1 MAIPLSWAH
10 VEGSVATANSPT
22 REEFA
27 AYEGRPV
34 VITGSA
40 NCSQALCR
48 WTPAYLKSTVGSRRV
63 SVYVSADGSFPGGRG
78 PYDKNKYLNVEM
90 TVSECIDRMNGL
102 KLNPILAPGEK
113 CYLYQSPAEHFQDIL
128 GDLDDP
134 SYLPEELVRGRD
146 FVQSVWMS
154 GAGNVTP
161 IHYDLSENILVQIV
175 GEKRVLLW
183 DPAQYPLLYLNPIG
197 ALHDRQSRIDVN
209 RPDPT
214 SFPKFMN
221 AKALEYILGPGESL
235 YIPAFWMH
243 YVHTINF
250 SVSVTYWWGS
260 PQVARFISGMQKIL
274 MSSQRL
280 EDALSK
286 IERCVSETVGLS
298 RPELLVLLQN
308 MFADGSIANVRASLI
323 SAAKSAM

>member
-1 MAIPLSWAH
+1 MAIPLSWVH

-27 AYEGRPV
+27 ACEGRPV
-34 VITGSA
+34 VITGSV
-40 NCSQALCR
+40 NCSRALCR
-48 WTPAYLKSTVGSRRV
+48 WTPTYLKSTVGSRRV
-63 SVYVSADGSFPGGRG
+63 SVYVSADGSFPGGSG
-78 PYDKNKYLNVEM
+78 PYDKNKYRNVEM

-102 KLNPILAPGEK
+102 KLNPVLAPGEK
-113 CYLYQSPAEHFQDIL
+113 CYLYQTPSEHFQDIL

-134 SYLPEELVRGRD
+134 PYLPEGLGPDRG

-154 GAGNVTP
+154 SAGNVTP
-161 IHYDLSENILVQIV
+161 IHYDLSENILVQIL

-183 DPAQYPLLYLNPIG
+183 DPTQYSMLYLNPVG
-197 ALHDRQSRIDVN
+197 TLHDRQSRLDVN
-209 RPDPT
+209 RPDQT

-221 AKALEYILGPGESL
+221 AKALEYILRPGEML
-235 YIPAFWMH
+235 YIPGFWMH

-260 PQVARFISGMQKIL
+260 PQIAPFMSGMQKIL

-280 EDALSK
+280 EDALSE
-286 IERCVSETVGLS
+286 IERCASETVGLS

-308 MFADGSIANVRASLI
+308 MIADGSISNVRASLI
-323 SAAKSAM
+323 AS

>member
-1 MAIPLSWAH
+1 MAVQLSWGH
-10 VEGSVATANSPT
+10 VEGSVATATSPT

-34 VITGSA
+34 VITESVS
-40 NCSQALCR
+40 CSRALCR
-48 WTPAYLKSTVGSRRV
+48 WTPTYLKSTVGSRRV

-78 PYDKNKYLNVEM
+78 PYDEKKYRNVEM
-90 TVSECIDRMNGL
+90 TISECIDRMNGL
-102 KLNPILAPGEK
+102 KLNPVLAPGEK

-134 SYLPEELVRGRD
+134 PYLPDGSGRD
-146 FVQSVWMS
+146 RGVVQSVWMS

-161 IHYDLSENILVQIV
+161 IHYDLSENILVQIS

-183 DPAQYPLLYLNPIG
+183 DPTQYALLYLNPIG
-197 ALHDRQSRIDVN
+197 TLHDRQSRIDVS
-209 RPDPT
+209 RSDPT

-221 AKALEYILGPGESL
+221 AKALEYILRPGEML

-250 SVSVTYWWGS
+250 SASVSYWWGS
-260 PQVARFISGMQKIL
+260 PQIARFFSGMQKIL

-280 EDALSK
+280 EDAMPE
-286 IERCVSETVGLS
+286 IENCVSATVGAS
-298 RPELLVLLQN
+298 RPELLSFLRN
-308 MFADGSIANVRASLI
+308 MFADGSIANLRAFLI
-323 SAAKSAM
+323 AS